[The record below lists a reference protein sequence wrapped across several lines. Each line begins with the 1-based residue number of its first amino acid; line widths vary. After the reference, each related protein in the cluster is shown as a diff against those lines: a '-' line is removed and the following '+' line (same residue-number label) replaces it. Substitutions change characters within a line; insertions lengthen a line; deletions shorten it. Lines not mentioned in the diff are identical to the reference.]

1 MDLDAQFRTLSSAC
15 QVHARKAAEE
25 ARLARQDAARYGDT
39 PDGRN
44 ARWQATRTAEQ
55 AEALAVRWAVRS
67 RAAAEGK
74 VAITQ
79 HDDGQWAAMSWN
91 LRCQPGRT
99 FAYVEGAD
107 D

>member
-1 MDLDAQFRTLSSAC
+1 
-15 QVHARKAAEE
+15 
-25 ARLARQDAARYGDT
+25 
-39 PDGRN
+39 
-44 ARWQATRTAEQ
+44 
-55 AEALAVRWAVRS
+55 VRWAVRS